1 MKMNKKRILILVIII
16 IVFLLLLLPKINITK
31 KNENSE
37 NEIGKKIVSLT
48 ADLKIIKPESLQSKI
63 FTNGTLIG
71 NEEVLLRSESSGKVT
86 SIFFEEGKKV
96 NKGDLLLKI
105 NDEELQAT
113 LKKNILKVEFAKD
126 KEFRARQL
134 LEKQLTSQQEYDIVL
149 NELNSLKA
157 DIEFTNAQ
165 ISKTEIRAP
174 FDGIIGLR
182 SVSIG
187 SYITPQIQVASIQ
200 SINPIKIDF
209 AVPQKY
215 YSEIK
220 EGKIIEFSIPSFKK
234 IFTGKIY
241 AIEPKIDQTTRTILV
256 RAIAQNNSG
265 FLLPGAYVEIN
276 IILENMANAM
286 LIPTDALV
294 PDIEGEKVF
303 MYKNGKAVPRNV
315 STGIRTEENI
325 QIINGLEMG
334 DTVIVSGIIQ
344 LKPNM
349 GIKIKSVK

>member
-1 MKMNKKRILILVIII
+1 MKNKKQLIIFIIVVIILLLIFFPKLNLNENDEMNK
-16 IVFLLLLLPKINITK
+16 NDGGK
-31 KNENSE
+31 KNES
-37 NEIGKKIVSLT
+37 IV
-48 ADLKIIKPESLQSKI
+48 ADIKIIKPESLQNKI

-86 SIFFEEGKKV
+86 AILFDEGKKV
-96 NKGDLLLKI
+96 KKGELLLKI

-113 LKKNILKVEFAKD
+113 LKKNSLKVDFAKD

-157 DIEFTNAQ
+157 DVEFTIAQ
-165 ISKTEIRAP
+165 IAKTEIRAP

-187 SYITPQIQVASIQ
+187 SYITPQIQVATIQ

-220 EGKIIEFSIPSFKK
+220 EGKIIEFAIPSVNKNF
-234 IFTGKIY
+234 IGKIY
-241 AIEPKIDQTTRTILV
+241 AVEPKIDQTTRTILV
-256 RAIAQNNSG
+256 RAIADNNNG
-265 FLLPGAYVEIN
+265 ILLPGAYVEIN
-276 IILENMANAM
+276 IILENMLNAI
-286 LIPTDALV
+286 LIPTDALI
-294 PDIEGEKVF
+294 PDMEGEKVF
-303 MYKNGKAVPRNV
+303 LFKNGKAIPQKVT
-315 STGIRTEENI
+315 TGIRTESKI
-325 QIINGLEMG
+325 QITEGLEMG
-334 DTVIVSGIIQ
+334 DSVIVSGIIQ
-344 LKPNM
+344 LRPNM
-349 GIKIKSVK
+349 QIKIKLTK